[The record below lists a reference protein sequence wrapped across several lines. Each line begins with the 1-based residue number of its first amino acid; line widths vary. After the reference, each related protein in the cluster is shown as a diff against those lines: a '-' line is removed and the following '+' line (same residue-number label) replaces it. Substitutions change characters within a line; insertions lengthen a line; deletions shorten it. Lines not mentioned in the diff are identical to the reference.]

1 MLTKDSKTLLQIV
14 PSLPPSI
21 GGIGDY
27 ALNLARQIARD
38 FAIQTHFIIGNPHG
52 QGASKIESFAIS
64 QVSQRSPQSLLSL
77 LPRECPIFLNYEGYG
92 YAQRGYPLW
101 LLQGLQQWRK
111 ESQQPLITMFHE
123 IYPYHHGPPW
133 TSSFWLSPWQKKL
146 ATKLLNISDRAI
158 TSKQNYATLLQQLSH
173 EKNREILVLPVFS
186 NIGEPQE
193 ILPLK
198 QRRRRII
205 IFGHYNSRTLVYRHN
220 LSSLERVC
228 QALEIQEVYDIG
240 VPTGLQ
246 LPPVNDI
253 TVTEMGVTSADTI
266 SQLMLEAVAGFL
278 CFIPPEYLAKSTVFA
293 SYCAHG
299 LIPIITGRSTLSR
312 DGLERD
318 RHYYLADSDC
328 STLNLKQGQTIANC
342 AREWYSHH
350 SLQKQ
355 AREIFSLFADF
366 NINRNSP

>member
-1 MLTKDSKTLLQIV
+1 MLMKNAKTLFQIV

-21 GGIGDY
+21 DGIGDY
-27 ALNLARQIARD
+27 SLNLARQIARD
-38 FAIQTHFIIGNPHG
+38 FAIQTHFIIGNPNW
-52 QGASKIESFAIS
+52 QGKSTIEGFKIS
-64 QVSQRSPQSLLSL
+64 QVSQRSPQSLLSI
-77 LPRECPIFLNYEGYG
+77 LPRECSIFLNYEGYG

-133 TSSFWLSPWQKKL
+133 TSSFWLSPLQKNL

-158 TSKQNYATLLQQLSH
+158 TSKQSYATLLQQLSL
-173 EKNREILVLPVFS
+173 EKNQEILVLPVFS
-186 NIGEPQE
+186 NISEPQE

-205 IFGHYNSRTLVYRHN
+205 IFGHYNSRTLVYRDN

-246 LPPVNDI
+246 LPRVNNI
-253 TVTEMGVTSADTI
+253 TVTEMGVTSSDTI
-266 SQLMLEAVAGFL
+266 GQIMLDAIAGFL
-278 CFIPPEYLAKSTVFA
+278 CFIPPEYLAKSGVFA

-299 LIPIITGRSTLSR
+299 LIPIITGRSTRST
-312 DGLERD
+312 DGLKCD
-318 RHYYLADSDC
+318 RHYYLAHSDR
-328 STLNLKQGQTIANC
+328 STLNLKQGQIIANC
-342 AREWYSHH
+342 AREWYSNHN
-350 SLQKQ
+350 LQRQ
-355 AREIFSLFADF
+355 TSAIANLFT
-366 NINRNSP
+366 NLL